1 MLATASFAAEKQRIR
16 VDDYE
21 ITAELLPKAH
31 KLTARAQVRFTALDD
46 ISVATFELHNALRVT
61 KVEDADGHPL
71 TAERVTQD
79 STVRVPL
86 SAGVAKGA
94 TATLIFA
101 YEGVLVSSDDS
112 PVEGLKLAYVGEPE
126 SYLLYAGRWF
136 PMVGYGTNRFTTAMH
151 ITVPSSLM
159 VVGSGKQT
167 TSLAMAQVNE
177 PPEEQ
182 TVTRNGKRVKVE
194 KATATQERAGG
205 RQNHLHLHLGQA
217 QLSRNHHRRT
227 VPCDR
232 HQPRRD
238 QRPNLRAARTSSRW
252 RRVTARPPPKSSSI
266 FTSLYGRGPSTTL
279 KVIELPDDTVP
290 SAWAP
295 EMAALA
301 ARAINEKVN
310 YRLLANTIAHQWW
323 GALVSPA
330 NRESF
335 WLSDGFARYSEARYV
350 EQAAGE
356 AGFEEVTRDMSVG
369 ALAYDTVPL
378 GSSGKL
384 DIFSP
389 EFQSLATNKGG
400 MILHMLR
407 WVIGDAAFDQTM
419 RAFAT
424 QYAWKP
430 ANSDDF
436 RQVAE
441 AQSGQRL
448 TGFFTQW
455 LDSTG
460 APDFKNKYT
469 VYRLGNNKGFRIAGE
484 IQQDLDLFRMPID
497 VKVDTDGKTEFKRI
511 EVVGTDSPY
520 VIETFGR
527 PRRIVLDPDN
537 HVLKNSPD
545 LKTRASIMRGQQL
558 VQQGDYSEALKEF
571 NKALDENHN
580 SSLAAYRIAEVFFLQ
595 HNYQA
600 AADYYRRSMNGDG
613 EPKWTEVWSYL
624 QLGKIFDITDQR
636 DRAVNMYRQA
646 LQTHDDTQGAL
657 EEARKYLQTP
667 YKREVAKD
675 SSGSRSARSARAASQ
690 SERELCRETSSLDRE
705 TTSTR
710 SAPTGPFA
718 FSRPSTSPARETS
731 RPSLPA

>member
-1 MLATASFAAEKQRIR
+1 MGLARPLLRRAAVLAGALLLLATSSFAAEKQRIR
-16 VDDYE
+16 VDDYD
-21 ITAELLPKAH
+21 ITAELLPRAH

-71 TAERVTQD
+71 IAERVTQD

-86 SAGVAKGA
+86 STGVAKGA
-94 TATLIFA
+94 TATLIFS
-101 YEGVLVSSDDS
+101 YEGVLQSSDDS
-112 PVEGLKLAYVGEPE
+112 PVEGLKLAYVGDPE

-136 PMVGYGTNRFTTAMH
+136 PMVGYGTNRFTAAMH

-159 VVGSGKQT
+159 LVGSGKQT
-167 TSLAMAQVNE
+167 TSLATVQATE

-182 TVTRNGKRVKVE
+182 TVIRNGKRVKVE
-194 KATATQERAGG
+194 K
-205 RQNHLHLHLGQA
+205 
-217 QLSRNHHRRT
+217 
-227 VPCDR
+227 
-232 HQPRRD
+232 PR
-238 QRPNLRAARTSSRW
+238 
-252 RRVTARPPPKSSSI
+252 PPKSAQAAGKITYTFTWDKPSFPGTILAGQFYVTDTNRGGINVQTYMLPNKRPLAESYGETAAKEFEY

-279 KVIELPDDTVP
+279 KVVELPDDTVP

-295 EMAALA
+295 ELAVVA

-356 AGFEEVTRDMSVG
+356 SGFEEVTRDMSVG

-424 QYAWKP
+424 QFAWKP

-537 HVLKNSPD
+537 HVLKNSAD
-545 LKTRASIMRGQQL
+545 LKTRASILRGQQL

-600 AADYYRRSMNGDG
+600 AADYYRRAMNGDG

-675 SSGSRSARSARAASQ
+675 SSGM
-690 SERELCRETSSLDRE
+690 
-705 TTSTR
+705 
-710 SAPTGPFA
+710 
-718 FSRPSTSPARETS
+718 
-731 RPSLPA
+731 